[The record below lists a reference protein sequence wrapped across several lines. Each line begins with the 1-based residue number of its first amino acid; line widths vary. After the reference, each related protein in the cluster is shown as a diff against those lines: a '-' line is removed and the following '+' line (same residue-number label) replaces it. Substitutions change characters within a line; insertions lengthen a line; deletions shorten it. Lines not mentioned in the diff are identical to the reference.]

1 MSRQRILSVYPKFP
15 PSFWGF
21 QFALRFLGKP
31 ATMPPTGLAT
41 VAAMIPEKYFEVQ
54 GIIDTNVRPLTN
66 RDIEN
71 TDLIFTSSMIVQR
84 DSLDELIKRAHA
96 YGKKVV
102 AGGPY
107 PTSYRDRVDADYLVL
122 NEAETTLG
130 PFLEDLLQGS
140 AEKVYDEKSVASR
153 NRTLPLTREGK
164 PLITH
169 TPLPRWDLLDLNNY
183 ASLAIQYS
191 RGCPFHCNFCDI
203 TALFGYESRTKTP
216 AQMIAELESV
226 YATGWRGQ
234 LFIVDDN
241 FIGNKRNVRV
251 LLPEIARWQKE
262 QRYPFSFFTEAS
274 MDLGMPNHADILKG
288 MVDAGFDQVFLGIES
303 VDPEVL
309 KKMDKGQNL
318 GNPYHKVRAIQ
329 EAGLEVTG
337 GFIIGGDGEKPSVF
351 DDLFKFIQTTGIVMP
366 MPGLLTALK
375 DTKLYAQLK
384 EEGRLVSE
392 STGNNTHQLGFNFKP
407 ELDETFLIKGYVN
420 LLERLF
426 DPKNYYERCR
436 VLASRRGTY
445 HATSRTT
452 RAGVQ
457 ALSHILYEKLIRRP
471 EWAFV
476 RYVSGTLLRNPREF
490 PEAIAHAVKLYH
502 FETMTDATSKLYSYP
517 KHTETLYER
526 FQQHVHTLKGNIGA
540 RLHEIERLEQTILDE
555 AKRRYD
561 RLHKDFRQGAQ
572 EAFESLRE
580 RIAYTRNEYSG
591 LLIGSAPFH

>member
-1 MSRQRILSVYPKFP
+1 MYPKFP

-21 QFALRFLGKP
+21 QFALNFLGKP

-41 VAAMIPEKYFEVQ
+41 VAAMIPEEYFEVQ
-54 GIIDTNVRPLTN
+54 RIIDTNVEPLTN
-66 RDIEN
+66 RDIRN
-71 TDLIFTSSMIVQR
+71 TDLIFTSSMIVQK
-84 DSLDELIKRAHA
+84 DSLDDIIKRAHA
-96 YGKKVV
+96 HGKKVV

-107 PTSYRDRVDADYLVL
+107 PTSYRERIPADYLVL

-140 AEKVYDEKSVASR
+140 AKKVYDEKSVAPH
-153 NRTLPLTREGK
+153 NHTLQLTREGK
-164 PLITH
+164 PFITQ

-183 ASLAIQYS
+183 VSLAIQYS

-216 AQMIAELESV
+216 PQMIAELENV
-226 YATGWRGQ
+226 YTRGWRGQ

-241 FIGNKRNVRV
+241 FIGNKRNVRM
-251 LLPEIARWQKE
+251 LLPEIAHWQKE
-262 QRYPFSFFTEAS
+262 RRYPFSFFTEAS
-274 MDLGMPNHADILKG
+274 MDLGMPNHTDILKG

-318 GNPYHKVRAIQ
+318 GNPYQKVRTIQ
-329 EAGLEVTG
+329 EAGLEVMG
-337 GFIIGGDGEKPSVF
+337 GFIIGSDGEKPSVF
-351 DDLFKFIQTTGIVMP
+351 DNLFEFIQTAGIVIP

-407 ELDETFLIKGYVN
+407 QLDERFLISGYVN

-426 DPKNYYERCR
+426 DPKNYYERCK
-436 VLASRRGTY
+436 VLTSRRGTY
-445 HATSRTT
+445 HKTRRTT

-457 ALSHILYEKLIRRP
+457 ALNHILYEKLIRRP
-471 EWAFV
+471 EWEFV
-476 RYVSGTLLRNPREF
+476 KHITSTLLRNPQEF
-490 PEAIAHAVKLYH
+490 PEAIAHAIKLHH
-502 FETMTDATSKLYSYP
+502 FNTMTDATSKLYRYP

-526 FQQHVHTLKGNIGA
+526 FQQHVHTLKGNIRT
-540 RLHEIERLEQTILDE
+540 RLYEIESLEQSILNE
-555 AKRRYD
+555 AKIRYNK
-561 RLHKDFRQGAQ
+561 LHMDFRQGAQ
-572 EAFESLRE
+572 EAFESLRD
-580 RIAYTRNEYSG
+580 RIAHARKEYSN
-591 LLIGSAPFH
+591 LLAS